1 MVTSQ
6 NALDLSD
13 EMLDNPF
20 MQYPSTLIEKLG
32 GPAAF
37 AEVAQVHELAPEG
50 KPLSRDAVYMWKTRK
65 RVPYMWRPA
74 VRAIAAQNN
83 PEAPA

>member
-1 MVTSQ
+1 
-6 NALDLSD
+6 
-13 EMLDNPF
+13 MLDKIS

-50 KPLSRDAVYMWKTRK
+50 KPLTRDAVYMWKTRK
-65 RVPYMWRPA
+65 RVPFMWRPA
-74 VRAIAAQNN
+74 VRAIAAVNS
-83 PEAPA
+83 PEGAA